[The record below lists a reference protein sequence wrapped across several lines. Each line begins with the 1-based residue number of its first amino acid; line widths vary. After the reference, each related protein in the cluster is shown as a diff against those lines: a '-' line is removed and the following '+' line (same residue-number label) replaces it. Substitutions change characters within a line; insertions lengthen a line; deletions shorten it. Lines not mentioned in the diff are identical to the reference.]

1 MMRDSV
7 TSMSP
12 ACPCTTSCMP
22 PSPTNSGHGRCRHV
36 LSPRPLLRALL
47 SLQQCINFQ
56 NGVSISSGVLLMAGK
71 NCLWFFILTRLK
83 LSGCNEKGNWIRLL
97 HYHTISSS
105 PKKSLTTTTNSHGY
119 ISTSNMSLLARGWCR
134 GPWRRSWAPGCH
146 SRGQRT
152 PTEILTTTTISNL
165 DKPNERAILYIG
177 KKHMNGTKPATIPC
191 YRN

>member
-1 MMRDSV
+1 
-7 TSMSP
+7 
-12 ACPCTTSCMP
+12 MP
-22 PSPTNSGHGRCRHV
+22 PSPTNSGHRQGQQA
-36 LSPRPLLRALL
+36 LSPWPPMRAVL

-56 NGVSISSGVLLMAGK
+56 NGVSISSGVLLMAEK
-71 NCLWFFILTRLK
+71 NCLWFFILTRWK
-83 LSGCNEKGNWIRLL
+83 LSGSHDKGNWIRLL

-152 PTEILTTTTISNL
+152 PTEILTTTSMSNL
-165 DKPNERAILYIG
+165 DKHKRKSIAEKVACWRKKG
-177 KKHMNGTKPATIPC
+177 KRC
-191 YRN
+191 R